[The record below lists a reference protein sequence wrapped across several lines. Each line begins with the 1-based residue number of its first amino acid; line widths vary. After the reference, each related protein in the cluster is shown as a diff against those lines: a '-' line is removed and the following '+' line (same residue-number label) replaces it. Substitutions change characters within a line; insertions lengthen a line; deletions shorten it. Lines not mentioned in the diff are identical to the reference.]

1 MSFHE
6 QALFAGSHFM
16 NDKPGWH
23 SIGKPVQNG
32 LRVEVKNNNVD
43 FALRKFKRMVKDS
56 GMMLELKKKSY
67 YEKPSKVKREKKN
80 LQKLRYKYKNLKEN
94 NTDY

>member
-1 MSFHE
+1 M
-6 QALFAGSHFM
+6 ARKR
-16 NDKPGWH
+16 KP
-23 SIGKPVQNG
+23 QNG

-80 LQKLRYKYKNLKEN
+80 LQKLRYKYKENKEN
-94 NTDY
+94 IKDY